1 MKLEDVETLR
11 RIAAFEDAHKTE
23 AWPIGWT
30 WRDVRIQPA
39 MLSRLFLDGYLQNVF
54 RSNSYNGYRLSETG
68 KSVVSVA
75 TVLHGPALTPETSEC
90 VPGDLFATIVGH
102 EDIKELLLA
111 SMSALKPVHVLLA
124 GPPALGKSLF
134 LWELE
139 RAYGEQALWVVG
151 SAATQAGLW
160 DLVARRKPRVL
171 LVDELDK
178 LRGPDQAALLSVME
192 GGRLVRAKAGGRALD
207 IAVECTVIA
216 ACNRVEMLSP
226 ELRSRFAIRT
236 LPPYERSTFL
246 RVVQQVLMLHEGV
259 SSEEARDIA
268 ELLDGKTQ
276 DVRDAIRVARLASQV
291 GVERA
296 AVLLGLMER

>member
-1 MKLEDVETLR
+1 MKPEDVEVLR
-11 RIAAFEDAHKTE
+11 RIAAFEEAHKNE
-23 AWPIGWT
+23 DWPIGWT
-30 WRDVRIQPA
+30 WRDVRVQPA
-39 MLSRLFLDGYLQNVF
+39 TLNRLFLEGYLQNVF
-54 RSNSYNGYRLSETG
+54 RSNSYNGYRLSEAG
-68 KSVVSVA
+68 KSLVPLAVSDIEPDPA
-75 TVLHGPALTPETSEC
+75 TEGAENLSE
-90 VPGDLFATIVGH
+90 DLFASIMGH

-111 SMSALKPVHVLLA
+111 SMTAPKPVHVLLA

-139 RAYGEQALWVVG
+139 RAYGEHALWVVG

-160 DLVARRKPRVL
+160 DMVAKRRPKAL
-171 LVDELDK
+171 LVDEMDK
-178 LRGPDQAALLSVME
+178 LRGQDQAALLSVME
-192 GGRLVRAKAGGRALD
+192 GGRLVRAKAGGRAMELV
-207 IAVECTVIA
+207 VECTVIA
-216 ACNRVEMLSP
+216 ACNRVEVLSP

-246 RVVQQVLMLHEGV
+246 RVVQQVLTLHEGV
-259 SSEEARDIA
+259 SSEEARVIA

-291 GVERA
+291 GVEKA